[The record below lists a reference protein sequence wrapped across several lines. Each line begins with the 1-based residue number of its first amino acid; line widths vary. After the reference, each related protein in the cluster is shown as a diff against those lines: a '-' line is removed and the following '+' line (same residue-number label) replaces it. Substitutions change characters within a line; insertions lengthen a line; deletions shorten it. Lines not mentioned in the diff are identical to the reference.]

1 MLLAHLVG
9 PCAVQNSQ
17 IVSGAMS
24 RDQAALVFHLACK
37 MVQQSADLV
46 DLVRVV
52 PSGKRL
58 VGLPM
63 NVEFR
68 ALAADGKTA

>member
-1 MLLAHLVG
+1 
-9 PCAVQNSQ
+9 
-17 IVSGAMS
+17 MS